1 MAVFFIIMKLVRVEN
16 FQIIFEDELLL
27 LKPFRQLYKSDKNRD
42 KRGFMDFLTLVY
54 FTYDPRSDYSYI
66 VNEDDRLR
74 EVCETNGIDITKFS
88 DLQKECIELYK
99 KLTTT
104 ISQELLRSTKI
115 AIDKVREFLETLD
128 LTATDDKGK
137 PLYTINSVTT
147 AIRQIPQ
154 LAKDV
159 MDAEK
164 AVAKEVQEQGTAR
177 GGNDS
182 KSLMDDGVFSFFD

>member
-16 FQIIFEDELLL
+16 FQIVFEDELLL

-42 KRGFMDFLTLVY
+42 KKGFMDFLTLVY

-182 KSLMDDGVFSFFD
+182 KSLMDDGVFSFLD

>member
-1 MAVFFIIMKLVRVEN
+1 MADLIFLIMKLVRVEN
-16 FQIIFEDELLL
+16 FQVLFEDELLL

-66 VNEDDRLR
+66 VNENQRLQ
-74 EVCETNGIDITKFS
+74 EVCETNGITISKFS
-88 DLQKECIELYK
+88 DLQLECIELYK

-104 ISQELLRSTKI
+104 ISQELLRSTKV
-115 AIDKVREFLETLD
+115 AIDKVRDFLETVD
-128 LTATDDKGK
+128 LTAKDDKGK
-137 PLYTINSVTT
+137 PLYTISSVTM
-147 AIRQIPQ
+147 AIKQIPQ

-159 MDAEK
+159 MEAEK

-177 GGNDS
+177 GGNAS
-182 KSLMDDGVFSFFD
+182 KSLMDDGVLYD

>member
-1 MAVFFIIMKLVRVEN
+1 MTVFFIIMKLVRVEN
-16 FQIIFEDELLL
+16 FQIVFEDELLL

-42 KRGFMDFLTLVY
+42 KKGFMDFLTLVY